1 MYYNTFW
8 SILFYQDG
16 RRKPWCVFSLIAV
29 LFYQSSYTIFLLDKD
44 KGDRTTLP
52 EFLDRYKITE
62 ELQLEFGSWDN
73 KDLIQAFNDA
83 KEEKERP
90 PMRVVNI
97 SVSKTVLGRVENITS
112 SVCSHRFFEHIFLL
126 LPSARILIVN
136 LGLRLPSF
144 TVVATPLT
152 HIFLVHLHQMVPRHG
167 WRMLK

>member
-1 MYYNTFW
+1 MT
-8 SILFYQDG
+8 
-16 RRKPWCVFSLIAV
+16 V
-29 LFYQSSYTIFLLDKD
+29 LLYQSSYSIFLLDKD
-44 KGDRTTLP
+44 KGDRTTLQ
-52 EFLDRYKITE
+52 EFLERYKFTK

-73 KDLIQAFNDA
+73 QELIRTFNDA
-83 KEEKERP
+83 KEEKESP

-112 SVCSHRFFEHIFLL
+112 SVCSHRFFEHIFLPL
-126 LPSARILIVN
+126 LSAGILIVN

-167 WRMLK
+167 WRMPK